1 MHLNCN
7 IISNVDTVC
16 VRVSREEAIG
26 AKRKRRSSGG
36 RLGGRGGE

>member
-16 VRVSREEAIG
+16 VSREEAIG

-36 RLGGRGGE
+36 RLGGRGGGE